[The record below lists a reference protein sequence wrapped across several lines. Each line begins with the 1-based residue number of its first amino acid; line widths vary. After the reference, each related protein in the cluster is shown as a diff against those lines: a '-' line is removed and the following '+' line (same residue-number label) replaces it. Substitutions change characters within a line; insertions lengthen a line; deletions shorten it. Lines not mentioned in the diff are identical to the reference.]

1 MDRSN
6 DPTLVENL
14 EVLFGTD
21 PISDVFD
28 VEIPLTNVRRISSTT
43 YEISHEGKSV
53 EIVFKS
59 PHRLESTARNS
70 LRCTGHLRSQNGL
83 LSFFIH
89 QHAIFA
95 V

>member
-1 MDRSN
+1 MTQR
-6 DPTLVENL
+6 LFKNL

-28 VEIPLTNVRRISSTT
+28 VEIPLTNVRRISSAT

-59 PHRLESTARNS
+59 PYRLHRQQE
-70 LRCTGHLRSQNGL
+70 
-83 LSFFIH
+83 IH
-89 QHAIFA
+89 CVVQDICDLKMDY
-95 V
+95 